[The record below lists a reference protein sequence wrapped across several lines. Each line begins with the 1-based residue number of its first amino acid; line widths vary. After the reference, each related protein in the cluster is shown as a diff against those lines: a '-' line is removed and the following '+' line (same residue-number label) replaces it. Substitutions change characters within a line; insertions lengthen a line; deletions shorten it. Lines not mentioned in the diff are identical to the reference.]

1 MATADKKYLD
11 NNGLIKAL
19 ENLKNL
25 KEQFNRIPLKKLL
38 DATKKTS
45 GLFSNYVGVSIDDLI
60 KYNDTSNVTNM
71 SGMFSSCSNLTT
83 IPQLDTSNV
92 TDMSSMF

>member
-11 NNGLIKAL
+11 NSGLVKVF

-25 KEQFNRIPLKKLL
+25 KEQSNRIPLKKLL

-45 GLFSNYVGVSIDDLI
+45 GLFANYNGVSIDDLI
-60 KYNDTSNVTNM
+60 EYNDTSNVTNM
-71 SGMFSSCSNLTT
+71 NGMFSNCPNLTT
-83 IPQLDTSNV
+83 IPTLNTSNV